1 MLVNLIRTSI
11 SKPGDHS
18 GLLLLLGL
26 ALTWLLACQVAFYF
40 IQYNQGIELSK
51 ALQAQFRSDLFNSD
65 FEYLARTIGDL
76 EALGTIRCPRVEQI
90 NGSRQVILDLE
101 FRGACINNSW
111 LLMGGLFETPAQAAN
126 GDQYVLRFSTS
137 NQTGFIVGLWAMR
150 IGGLILLGILY
161 WINRMRS
168 AQVTRLAEIRVAAA
182 QTLTN
187 MASQVSHDIRSPLS
201 ALNMVVASLKDL
213 PEDKRLIIRSAAQR
227 INDIANGLLQQS
239 KKSGDLTAFSPQAKT
254 QTPDAPTEPQMLVA
268 LLDAIVSEK
277 RIQYRERL
285 EIEILADLNQG
296 YGLFTHVHPAE
307 FVRVIS
313 NLVNNAVEA
322 MPNGLGER
330 VTVAVTVAIRGYK
343 DQVAVIVSDNGKGIP
358 ADVLAR
364 LGERGV
370 THGKEG
376 TQSGSGLG
384 VSHARET
391 VERAGGKFSIQ
402 SQVGVGTQVTLTFPR
417 AETPKWFVEKI
428 LIQPNTVITSLDDD
442 QTIHQL
448 WADRLSSA
456 GSAKANVQHVAFS
469 SLEQFMTWAKEHDTN
484 AALFLVDYE
493 FLAQAGNGLDAIE
506 QTGIASRAILVTSRH
521 EEPHVRARA
530 EALSVRVLPKA
541 LAPLVPLAIENS

>member
-1 MLVNLIRTSI
+1 MRGPLSLLSKLLEEGNSLLLHTVDFRQGNRLILSQEFELLSGYRI
-11 SKPGDHS
+11 SKSLGFATSFSRHLGDFEAS
-18 GLLLLLGL
+18 GTVVPSDFNLLMVLLESALIAGL
-26 ALTWLLACQVAFYF
+26 VYLIAQVFEWHYRLRF
-40 IQYNQGIELSK
+40 NEELSAK
-51 ALQAQFRSDLFNSD
+51 RS
-65 FEYLARTIGDL
+65 ELAR
-76 EALGTIRCPRVEQI
+76 
-90 NGSRQVILDLE
+90 
-101 FRGACINNSW
+101 
-111 LLMGGLFETPAQAAN
+111 
-126 GDQYVLRFSTS
+126 
-137 NQTGFIVGLWAMR
+137 
-150 IGGLILLGILY
+150 
-161 WINRMRS
+161 
-168 AQVTRLAEIRVAAA
+168 
-182 QTLTN
+182 
-187 MASQVSHDIRSPLS
+187 QVSHDIRSPLS

-239 KKSGDLTAFSPQAKT
+239 KKSGGLTASSSQAKT
-254 QTPDAPTEPQMLVA
+254 PTPDTPTEPQMLVA

-391 VERAGGKFSIQ
+391 VERDGGKFSIQ

-456 GSAKANVQHVAFS
+456 GAAKANVQHVAFS

-484 AALFLVDYE
+484 AALFFVDYE

>member
-1 MLVNLIRTSI
+1 
-11 SKPGDHS
+11 
-18 GLLLLLGL
+18 
-26 ALTWLLACQVAFYF
+26 
-40 IQYNQGIELSK
+40 
-51 ALQAQFRSDLFNSD
+51 
-65 FEYLARTIGDL
+65 
-76 EALGTIRCPRVEQI
+76 
-90 NGSRQVILDLE
+90 
-101 FRGACINNSW
+101 
-111 LLMGGLFETPAQAAN
+111 
-126 GDQYVLRFSTS
+126 
-137 NQTGFIVGLWAMR
+137 
-150 IGGLILLGILY
+150 
-161 WINRMRS
+161 
-168 AQVTRLAEIRVAAA
+168 
-182 QTLTN
+182 
-187 MASQVSHDIRSPLS
+187 
-201 ALNMVVASLKDL
+201 MVVASLKDL

-277 RIQYRERL
+277 RIQYRERM

-296 YGLFTHVHPAE
+296 YGLFTHIHPAE

-322 MPNGLGER
+322 MPDGLDGR
-330 VTVAVTVAIRGYK
+330 VTAAVTVAVTVAIRGYK
-343 DQVAVIVSDNGKGIP
+343 NQVAVIVSDNGKGIS

-384 VSHARET
+384 VYHARET

-417 AETPKWFVEKI
+417 AETPKWFVDKI
-428 LIQPNTVITSLDDD
+428 IIRPHAIIISLDDD

-456 GSAKANVQHVAFS
+456 GAAKANVQHVAFS

-484 AALFLVDYE
+484 TALFFVDYE
-493 FLAQAGNGLDAIE
+493 FLAQPGNGLDAIE
-506 QTGIASRAILVTSRH
+506 QAGIASRAILVTSRH
-521 EEPHVRARA
+521 EEPHVRART
-530 EALSVRVLPKA
+530 EALRVRVLPKA
-541 LAPLVPLAIENS
+541 LAPLVPLAVENS